1 MTIGLFLQNLSCK
14 RTDGRTNTLTD
25 SRVYSLFEYT
35 NFEYTKSILLH
46 FARLDEFYVDDFQFL
61 KSKKQ
66 LYLYSMETDVD
77 HHLFVRKMEITSQD
91 HE

>member
-14 RTDGRTNTLTD
+14 RTNGWTDILTD
-25 SRVYSLFEYT
+25 SRVYSL
-35 NFEYTKSILLH
+35 FEYTKSILLH
-46 FARLDEFYVDDFQFL
+46 FARLDEFYVDNFQFL
-61 KSKKQ
+61 KSKKH

-77 HHLFVRKMEITSQD
+77 HHLFVRKMEVASQD